1 MLAQQGANSGELRVV
16 KQIKKK
22 DIVVSRK
29 ILVVLNFTR
38 AKKFETR
45 NLYIS
50 FGIVFRVVLVLLLP
64 SSTCLFVESLLI
76 FLTSSITLALSE
88 YRIQSLYNH
97 RRNYDATTRSHV
109 CLDIPICN

>member
-50 FGIVFRVVLVLLLP
+50 FGIVFRVVLVRLLP
-64 SSTCLFVESLLI
+64 SSNLFICRV
-76 FLTSSITLALSE
+76 TL
-88 YRIQSLYNH
+88 NF
-97 RRNYDATTRSHV
+97 
-109 CLDIPICN
+109 